1 MEDSEILDLL
11 EDLSIVGHAK
21 TPLDTRLEI
30 YKEIESAH
38 PGCHIGGS
46 IGLFLHGIDLERTFI
61 DSDIDICSFKP
72 HGKRLGLEESRNG
85 YSETELASST
95 DMDEICYKSEIEGDG
110 VEKRIKIE
118 YKYDKT
124 QDFKFVEYKGVTY
137 RVTLPEIILGW
148 KVLFACRGSKKNR
161 EDLDNLG
168 IKYIKRGGCP
178 ILCPFKNVFRSWYDL
193 KIALEKKNLSGKN
206 LLISSL

>member
-11 EDLSIVGHAK
+11 GVLSAIGHAK

-30 YKEIESAH
+30 YKEIELAH

-72 HGKRLGLEESRNG
+72 HGTRLKISHNG
-85 YSETELASST
+85 YSESELASST
-95 DMDEICYKSEIEGDG
+95 DMDEVCYKSEVLEDG
-110 VEKRIKIE
+110 TEKKIKIE
-118 YKYDKT
+118 YKYDTT
-124 QDFKFVEYKGVTY
+124 QEFKIVEYKGVTY

-161 EDLDNLG
+161 EDLDKLG
-168 IKYIKRGGCP
+168 IKYIKKGECP
-178 ILCPFKNVFRSWYDL
+178 ILCPFKNVFHKWYDL
-193 KIALEKKNLSGKN
+193 KRSLEKKNLSGKN
-206 LLISSL
+206 LQIPSL